1 MLQVREQ
8 VEAGWLERVEWMGW
22 WAAAKGPI
30 GAIT

>member
-8 VEAGWLERVEWMGW
+8 VEAGWLEWVEWMGW